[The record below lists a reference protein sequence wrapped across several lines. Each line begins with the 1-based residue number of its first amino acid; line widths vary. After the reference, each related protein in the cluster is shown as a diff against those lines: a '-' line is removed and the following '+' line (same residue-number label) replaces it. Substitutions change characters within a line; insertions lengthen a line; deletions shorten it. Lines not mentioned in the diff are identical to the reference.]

1 MGTVTQREY
10 TLAQLSNSAYH
21 DEAEIR
27 RSGGLPEGWAIFKS
41 QDTNSSTG
49 FVAHAYFNESTKE
62 IVIAYRGSEIDRSM
76 IDWKK
81 ADFALAKDGDVD
93 KLLRGTSLERQIPN
107 AKTMIANAPNWDQQF
122 NQGLEF
128 ADEIIKQYGGKYAIS
143 VTGHSLGGSIAQVA
157 SKMHNLP
164 GVTFDPGGAKNLV
177 DSAEFKS
184 WAREHGKPEQ
194 GLGSNNAPTNYIV
207 NKSIV
212 SNYSGGHIGIN
223 YPISGIAH
231 GGWKTTLSAN
241 GSLVDTWSRHSMPR
255 ILSEFKEAFEQKRPL
270 NIIGNV
276 NPERF
281 SPLEP
286 NASQLAQN
294 HTTEKPTPSL
304 SPVAQTIK
312 QQCHSHVHG
321 FCERN
326 NQPWTEGMDNTY
338 MALTVVAREAK
349 MSGVDAL
356 GVSQGT
362 IYIAQTD
369 RKGIYREAEINSR
382 EAANI
387 PLAQS
392 EQRLAIVDQQMLM
405 QEQQQAI
412 NNLAQTQHKVHSG
425 PRMG

>member
-1 MGTVTQREY
+1 
-10 TLAQLSNSAYH
+10 
-21 DEAEIR
+21 
-27 RSGGLPEGWAIFKS
+27 
-41 QDTNSSTG
+41 
-49 FVAHAYFNESTKE
+49 
-62 IVIAYRGSEIDRSM
+62 
-76 IDWKK
+76 
-81 ADFALAKDGDVD
+81 
-93 KLLRGTSLERQIPN
+93 
-107 AKTMIANAPNWDQQF
+107 
-122 NQGLEF
+122 
-128 ADEIIKQYGGKYAIS
+128 
-143 VTGHSLGGSIAQVA
+143 
-157 SKMHNLP
+157 
-164 GVTFDPGGAKNLV
+164 
-177 DSAEFKS
+177 
-184 WAREHGKPEQ
+184 
-194 GLGSNNAPTNYIV
+194 
-207 NKSIV
+207 
-212 SNYSGGHIGIN
+212 
-223 YPISGIAH
+223 
-231 GGWKTTLSAN
+231 
-241 GSLVDTWSRHSMPR
+241 MPR

-326 NQPWTEGMDNTY
+326 NQPWTEGMDNTV
-338 MALTVVAREAK
+338 MSLTVVAREAQ

-369 RKGIYREAEINSR
+369 RKGIYREAEINSL

-392 EQRLAIVDQQMLM
+392 EQRLAIVDQQMLA
-405 QEQQQAI
+405 QEQQTI
-412 NNLAQTQHKVHSG
+412 NDPVQTQHKVHSG
-425 PRMG
+425 PKLG